1 MGQPDEQQEQQ
12 EQQLTEGRMILNDHP
27 HWITLVD
34 TILLLIAI
42 AVVAG
47 AVIVFTPDWGIQT
60 PVRLVVAGLA
70 VIVAF
75 MFSFVPFLRWFF
87 TRYELTDQG
96 IVIREG
102 ILNRSVRTIPIGRIN
117 DASHSQ
123 RLIERLLSKGTLV
136 VESGGERGQLVL
148 KNLPEVEEWHKQIYT
163 LIDDISDGVKD
174 GR

>member
-1 MGQPDEQQEQQ
+1 
-12 EQQLTEGRMILNDHP
+12 MILSDHP

-34 TILLLIAI
+34 TILLLIAT
-42 AVVAG
+42 AVVSG
-47 AVIVFTPDWGIQT
+47 VLIFFVPDWSSQGL
-60 PVRLVVAGLA
+60 VRLVIAGLA
-70 VIVAF
+70 VIIAIV
-75 MFSFVPFLRWFF
+75 FSIVPFLRWFF

-96 IVIREG
+96 LVIREG
-102 ILNRSVRTIPIGRIN
+102 ILNRTVRTIPIGRIN

-123 RLIERLLSKGTLV
+123 RLVERMLSKGTLV

>member
-1 MGQPDEQQEQQ
+1 
-12 EQQLTEGRMILNDHP
+12 MILNDHP

-42 AVVAG
+42 VAVASVA
-47 AVIVFTPDWGIQT
+47 IVFVPDWGIQT
-60 PVRLVVAGLA
+60 PVRLVIAGVA
-70 VIVAF
+70 VIIAF
-75 MFSFVPFLRWFF
+75 IFSLVPFLRWFF

-117 DASHSQ
+117 DASHAQ
-123 RLIERLLSKGTLV
+123 RLIERMLGKGTLV

-148 KNLPEVEEWHKQIYT
+148 KNLPEVDEWHKQIYR
-163 LIDDISDGVKD
+163 LIDDLADGVRD

>member
-1 MGQPDEQQEQQ
+1 MGQPDEES
-12 EQQLTEGRMILNDHP
+12 LSEGRMILSDHP

-34 TILLLIAI
+34 TILLLIAT

-47 AVIVFTPDWGIQT
+47 AVIAFMPDWGIQAIG
-60 PVRLVVAGLA
+60 RLVIAGLA
-70 VIVAF
+70 VIIAIAF
-75 MFSFVPFLRWFF
+75 SIVPFLRWFF

-96 IVIREG
+96 LVIREG
-102 ILNRSVRTIPIGRIN
+102 ILNRTVRTIPIGRIN

-123 RLIERLLSKGTLV
+123 RLVERMLSKGTLV

-148 KNLPEVEEWHKQIYT
+148 KNLPEVEEWHKQIYA
-163 LIDDISDGVKD
+163 LIDDLADGVRD

>member
-1 MGQPDEQQEQQ
+1 
-12 EQQLTEGRMILNDHP
+12 MILSDHP

-34 TILLLIAI
+34 TILLLIAT

-47 AVIVFTPDWGIQT
+47 VLIFFVPDWSSQGV
-60 PVRLVVAGLA
+60 VRLVIAGVAV
-70 VIVAF
+70 VIAIV
-75 MFSFVPFLRWFF
+75 FSIVPFLRWFF

-96 IVIREG
+96 LIIREG
-102 ILNRSVRTIPIGRIN
+102 ILNRTVRTIPIGRIN

-123 RLIERLLSKGTLV
+123 RLVERVLSKGTLV

>member
-1 MGQPDEQQEQQ
+1 
-12 EQQLTEGRMILNDHP
+12 MILNDHP

-34 TILLLIAI
+34 TVLLLIAI
-42 AVVAG
+42 VAVVG
-47 AVIVFTPDWGIQT
+47 VVIVFVPDWGIQT
-60 PVRLVVAGLA
+60 IARLVIAGVA
-70 VIVAF
+70 VVVAF
-75 MFSFVPFLRWFF
+75 VFSLVRFLRWFF

-123 RLIERLLSKGTLV
+123 KLIERPLGKGTLV